1 VDTRARR
8 RRPGDPGLDLAALSR
23 ILVVNAGS
31 TSLKLSVVDE
41 SGVSTVVDEFVA
53 ADAVG
58 HRIVHF
64 GDLLVEAKL
73 VADWLIPYIEEGAEV
88 APLHNQPALDAL
100 RRAQQA
106 LPNLP
111 HVAVSDSYFHHTM
124 PDYVR
129 RYAVPADWVQIT
141 RHGFHG
147 LAVRSIAERTPVPR
161 LVVCHLGGGASV
173 TAVLDGRS
181 VDTTMGYTPLEGVP
195 MATRSGSI
203 DPGVLLYLLREG
215 MPLEELDR
223 TLNEESGLKALGG
236 LDDPL
241 GFAVYTY
248 RVAQAVA
255 GMAAALGGIDTLAF
269 SGGVGENRSDVREAV
284 AARLRFLG
292 EFTVAAVPA
301 DEDLMIARQ
310 VRALLDQ

>member
-1 VDTRARR
+1 MD
-8 RRPGDPGLDLAALSR
+8 D
-23 ILVVNAGS
+23 
-31 TSLKLSVVDE
+31 
-41 SGVSTVVDEFVA
+41 FVE

-64 GDLLVEAKL
+64 GDLLVEAAL
-73 VADWLIPYIEEGAEV
+73 VDDWLIPYVEEGAEV
-88 APLHNQPALDAL
+88 APLHNRPALDAL
-100 RRAQQA
+100 RSAQQA

-129 RYAVPADWVQIT
+129 KYAVPADWTHIT

-147 LAVRSIAERTPVPR
+147 LAVGSIAERLPVPR

-173 TAVLDGRS
+173 TAVLNGRS

-223 TLNEESGLKALGG
+223 VLNEESGLKALGG

-241 GFAVYTY
+241 GFSVYTCSVSQ
-248 RVAQAVA
+248 RIV
-255 GMAAALGGIDTLAF
+255 AALD
-269 SGGVGENRSDVREAV
+269 
-284 AARLRFLG
+284 
-292 EFTVAAVPA
+292 
-301 DEDLMIARQ
+301 
-310 VRALLDQ
+310 

>member
-1 VDTRARR
+1 MD
-8 RRPGDPGLDLAALSR
+8 D
-23 ILVVNAGS
+23 
-31 TSLKLSVVDE
+31 
-41 SGVSTVVDEFVA
+41 FVE

-64 GDLLVEAKL
+64 GDLLVEAEL
-73 VADWLIPYIEEGAEV
+73 VEEWLIPHIEEGAEV

-100 RRAQQA
+100 RRARQA

-129 RYAVPADWVQIT
+129 RYAVPADWVHIA

-147 LAVRSIAERTPVPR
+147 LAVSSIAERTPVPR

-173 TAVLDGRS
+173 TAVLNGRS

-223 TLNEESGLKALGG
+223 VLNEESGLKALGG
-236 LDDPL
+236 LDEPL

-255 GMAAALGGIDTLAF
+255 AMATALGGIDTLAF
-269 SGGVGENRSDVREAV
+269 SGGVGENRSDVREADY
-284 AARLRFLG
+284 AQLT
-292 EFTVAAVPA
+292 E
-301 DEDLMIARQ
+301 
-310 VRALLDQ
+310 

>member
-1 VDTRARR
+1 MDAAARR
-8 RRPGDPGLDLAALSR
+8 RPARHPRLDLAALTR

-31 TSLKLSVVDE
+31 TSLKLSLVDE
-41 SGVSTVVDEFVA
+41 DGRSTPVDDFVD

-64 GDLLVEAKL
+64 GDFLVDAVVVEEWVL
-73 VADWLIPYIEEGAEV
+73 PYIETGAEV
-88 APLHNQPALDAL
+88 APLHNRPALDAL
-100 RRAQQA
+100 RRAQES
-106 LPNLP
+106 LPEVP

-124 PDYVR
+124 PDEAA
-129 RYAVPADWVQIT
+129 RYAVPRDWSEIV

-147 LAVRSIAERTPVPR
+147 LAVKWVAERLSVPR

-195 MATRSGSI
+195 MATRSGSF
-203 DPGVLLYLLREG
+203 DPGAILYLLRDG
-215 MPLEELDR
+215 MDVEELDR
-223 TLNEESGLKALGG
+223 ILSEESGLKALGG

-248 RVAQAVA
+248 RVAQAAA
-255 GMAAALGGIDTLAF
+255 GMTAALGGLDALAF
-269 SGGVGENRSDVREAV
+269 SGGVGENRADVRDAV
-284 AARLRFLG
+284 AGRLRFLG
-292 EFTVAAVPA
+292 DFAVEVVPA
-301 DEDLMIARQ
+301 QEDVVIARA